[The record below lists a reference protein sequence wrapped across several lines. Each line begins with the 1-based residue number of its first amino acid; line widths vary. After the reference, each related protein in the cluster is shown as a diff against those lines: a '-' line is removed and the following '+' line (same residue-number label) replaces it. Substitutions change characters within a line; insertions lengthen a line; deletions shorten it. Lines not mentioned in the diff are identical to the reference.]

1 MKRTTLVVATL
12 SIAALAFTGG
22 ALLLRPEPPAP
33 AGAELPAGSPLVR
46 FGAPILGPESAPV
59 TVVEFFDPAC
69 EACRAFHPVIKE
81 IRERH
86 PEDVR
91 VMLRYAAFHD
101 GSAEALGILEAA
113 RRQQLFEPVLE
124 ALLEAQPVWANHG
137 QPRIEAAWEAAA
149 GAGLDLERARED
161 ARAPEVLARL
171 AQEAVDVQT
180 IGVARTPT
188 FFVDGRPLMDFG
200 AEQLL
205 EMVRTQVEARGA

>member
-1 MKRTTLVVATL
+1 MKRSTLVISTLVVA
-12 SIAALAFTGG
+12 ALAFAGG

-46 FGAPILGPESAPV
+46 FGAPILSPESAPV

-69 EACRAFHPVIKE
+69 EACRAFHPVIKQ
-81 IRERH
+81 IRERY

-91 VMLRYAAFHD
+91 VVLRYAAFHD

-137 QPRIEAAWEAAA
+137 QPRIDAAWEAAA
-149 GAGLDLERARED
+149 AAGLDLERARED
-161 ARAPEVLARL
+161 ATAPEVLARL
-171 AQEAVDVQT
+171 EQERADIQT
-180 IGVARTPT
+180 IGVAQTPT

-205 EMVRTQVEARGA
+205 EMVRTQVEARGT